1 MNSPKLNPYIILLI
15 GVISISTSAIF
26 VKLASAPSGIIAFY
40 RLFFTVL
47 FMLPL
52 FVWKYISELKL
63 ISKKDW
69 FFSILSGVFL
79 AFHFILWFESLR
91 FTSVASSTVL
101 VTLQPLFAFV
111 GSYLFFKEV
120 ISGKALLSCMLAIGG
135 SVIISWGDFYV
146 SGTALYGDLLA
157 LIACALVTIYFMF
170 GQTVRKRIS
179 LITYTFVVYFIS
191 TVTLL
196 IYVLLKGEPLFSYSS
211 KDWIYFILLAIFPT
225 LLGHSLFNWSL
236 KWLNTSTISMAV
248 LLEPVGAGILAYFL
262 LQETITW
269 TQALG
274 SIIVISG
281 IMFFLVDE
289 KKTKMK
295 SSSINNNLISTERK
309 QP

>member
-1 MNSPKLNPYIILLI
+1 MNTPKINPYFVLVI

-26 VKLASAPSGIIAFY
+26 VKLTSAPSGITAFY
-40 RLFFTVL
+40 RLLFTVL

-52 FVWKYISELKL
+52 FTYKYMSELKL

-69 FFSILSGVFL
+69 FFSIISGVFL

-101 VTLQPLFAFV
+101 VTLQPLFAFI

-120 ISGKALLSCMLAIGG
+120 FSGKALLSCVLAIGG
-135 SVIISWGDFYV
+135 SVMISWGDFYV

-157 LIACALVTIYFMF
+157 LIACVLVTVYFLF

-179 LITYTFVVYFIS
+179 LITYTFVVYSIS
-191 TVTLL
+191 TMTLF
-196 IYVLLKGEPLFSYSS
+196 IYALTKGELFFPYESR
-211 KDWIYFILLAIFPT
+211 DWLYFILLAVFPT

-236 KWLNTSTISMAV
+236 KWLSTSTISMAI

-262 LQETITW
+262 FQETISW
-269 TQALG
+269 TQAFG
-274 SIIVISG
+274 SIIIIAG
-281 IMFFLVDE
+281 IMFFLLDE
-289 KKTKMK
+289 KKVKKKMK
-295 SSSINNNLISTERK
+295 IGLKKSG
-309 QP
+309 